1 MVAVTQDVTVKIK
14 AKDNASR
21 VLKDLRGDVKKTFG
35 NKSGT
40 GAAALAGTAKA
51 AFLGVGAALTVVS
64 AGLISA
70 SRTGAEF
77 EKQMSRVQALTG
89 ADKLGFEKLS
99 ELAKDLGS
107 STAFSASEASE
118 GMQSLAMAG
127 FNVSEI
133 MESMNDVLTTAAAAQ
148 LDLGSTADIASNIM
162 SGFGIGAEEMGNI
175 ADVLTATFTTSNTT
189 LASLGET
196 MKFVGPIAHA
206 AGADLSMV
214 AAAAGLLGNAG
225 LQGSLAGT
233 ALRGMFQKLAAP
245 TKEAKDQLD
254 KLNIELLDEKGY
266 LKDLPDLMGEFKTG
280 MKDLDP
286 SEQTRLITDLVGLEG
301 MSGFQVLLEAGPEKI
316 GAYSRKL
323 RGSFGL
329 AARIAKTQTN
339 NLDGS
344 FKELGSTWE
353 GLNIAVAERI
363 NPTLKKLTDEALIP
377 LIRAVK
383 ELVEGP
389 QGEGSVEHLGE
400 SMRGVDE
407 KTGLLTVQFEGN
419 VTALENLRAKNKEFS
434 GAASDATVKVIEYEK
449 NTSGLGDTLD
459 NLITP
464 MTRTNIKLVAQK
476 KYLKEAKEAAEKER
490 KELEEWKKTLPDS
503 TEVLKNLSEQVDANV
518 TSFQNLDGLDVD
530 WGNLVPEEGLPEE
543 AAKVG
548 AGGFLQAWN
557 HRLFGDQDGI
567 SGSLVDGMTDMIEG
581 GSFKSSMQGVAN
593 AIGGMIG
600 GPVGALVGK
609 GLGEAISVVSSIFS
623 SEGKAEK
630 RLDAIAGV
638 QAAIAGGS
646 ISGFKGRDDLNE
658 TLKNTGSARLTLD
671 AFSQTFG
678 LSAQDAAGLIRTLSA
693 PSMDGAAI
701 ARFNTLLGAT
711 KNQGLTA
718 LASSLIPNLRGDTGP
733 GQRLGEYLAEERY
746 GVEEEGDDDFEEVAR
761 LIEGRGGIV
770 PAARGF
776 NGMVSR
782 PTLFL
787 AGEAGPEQVNI
798 TPEGSG
804 ASGGPVVHITMN
816 NNFLDVRGVPGA
828 MQMLGPEIVRYLD
841 QQGIRGSKVMTTDGI
856 VQERAA

>member
-1 MVAVTQDVTVKIK
+1 MTKAAEGMATDIKKDATEMGEAIGETWEAVEPLVDDSVKEIVGNFADAADDIVDK
-14 AKDNASR
+14 A
-21 VLKDLRGDVKKTFG
+21 G
-35 NKSGT
+35 KSGEE
-40 GAAALAGTAKA
+40 AGTDLVVETAKA
-51 AFLGVGAALTVVS
+51 VKKEAPELET
-64 AGLISA
+64 AGEEAGEQI
-70 SRTGAEF
+70 
-77 EKQMSRVQALTG
+77 LTG
-89 ADKLGFEKLS
+89 LNDKLSG
-99 ELAKDLGS
+99 
-107 STAFSASEASE
+107 
-118 GMQSLAMAG
+118 
-127 FNVSEI
+127 
-133 MESMNDVLTTAAAAQ
+133 
-148 LDLGSTADIASNIM
+148 AD
-162 SGFGIGAEEMGNI
+162 GIGG
-175 ADVLTATFTTSNTT
+175 V
-189 LASLGET
+189 
-196 MKFVGPIAHA
+196 
-206 AGADLSMV
+206 
-214 AAAAGLLGNAG
+214 
-225 LQGSLAGT
+225 
-233 ALRGMFQKLAAP
+233 
-245 TKEAKDQLD
+245 
-254 KLNIELLDEKGY
+254 
-266 LKDLPDLMGEFKTG
+266 
-280 MKDLDP
+280 
-286 SEQTRLITDLVGLEG
+286 LVGGLT
-301 MSGFQVLLEAGPEKI
+301 SVL
-316 GAYSRKL
+316 
-323 RGSFGL
+323 
-329 AARIAKTQTN
+329 
-339 NLDGS
+339 
-344 FKELGSTWE
+344 
-353 GLNIAVAERI
+353 
-363 NPTLKKLTDEALIP
+363 
-377 LIRAVK
+377 
-383 ELVEGP
+383 
-389 QGEGSVEHLGE
+389 
-400 SMRGVDE
+400 
-407 KTGLLTVQFEGN
+407 
-419 VTALENLRAKNKEFS
+419 
-434 GAASDATVKVIEYEK
+434 
-449 NTSGLGDTLD
+449 
-459 NLITP
+459 
-464 MTRTNIKLVAQK
+464 
-476 KYLKEAKEAAEKER
+476 
-490 KELEEWKKTLPDS
+490 
-503 TEVLKNLSEQVDANV
+503 
-518 TSFQNLDGLDVD
+518 
-530 WGNLVPEEGLPEE
+530 
-543 AAKVG
+543 
-548 AGGFLQAWN
+548 
-557 HRLFGDQDGI
+557 
-567 SGSLVDGMTDMIEG
+567 EG
-581 GSFKSSMQGVAN
+581 GSFKSAAKGIAEG
-593 AIGGMIG
+593 IGGMIG